1 MIYPIVHSFNL
12 EKNILQEPGANGSQN
27 TVSNN
32 LIGFQ
37 DSTLFLI
44 GHLSFGHLSK
54 FSSTQ
59 DLKEKSPD
67 SIV

>member
-32 LIGFQ
+32 PIGFQ

-44 GHLSFGHLSK
+44 GHLSK